1 MLKFFIKSARMV
13 IIISFL
19 AMFLLSRN
27 AMASQKNIYR
37 IGYIEA
43 GEYWTY
49 TSTLGAI
56 KKALETSGDLKRLGW
71 KGKKA
76 EFPKDAHY
84 SPGWDNEK
92 QLIKDAKTIMNRK
105 DLDLIISAGTAATAA
120 ILKANNGSM
129 PILGV
134 AVADAVKSK
143 FVINENDSG
152 VDNFTVRI
160 VPGRYK
166 RMFQIFHDV
175 VGFKKLGLIYPDT
188 KSGRQYCNIDDA
200 HQVAKKRGFEIIEY
214 NKIGPSES
222 TEDCLKG
229 IKFLIGAG
237 MEAFFIPPLNCFDWE
252 KNDVKMLLD
261 LLVENKLPTFAREGS
276 KMVKSG
282 ALMGFSTYDF
292 TARGLFLAERIVRIL
307 LGEKPR
313 SLPMVD
319 NAIPKI
325 SLNLQVAELIGFDPS
340 FDIIAASDEIFQ
352 EITLP
357 ENRKVK

>member
-1 MLKFFIKSARMV
+1 MLKIVMKSVCLMV
-13 IIISFL
+13 IASFL
-19 AMFLLSRN
+19 SIFSASY
-27 AMASQKNIYR
+27 AMAEKKPGLYR

-49 TSTLGAI
+49 TNTLDAI
-56 KKALETSGDLKRLGW
+56 KKALETSADLKKLGW

-92 QLIKDAKTIMNRK
+92 QLIKDAQTLMSRK
-105 DLDLIISAGTAATAA
+105 DIDLIISAGTAATAA
-120 ILKANNGSM
+120 ILKANNGSI

-152 VDNFTVRI
+152 IDNFTVRI

-188 KSGRQYCNIDDA
+188 KSGKQYCNIDDA
-200 HQVAKKRGFEIIEY
+200 HQVAQKRGFEIIEY
-214 NKIGPSES
+214 NQIGSSES

-229 IKFLIGAG
+229 IKFLIDAG

-261 LLVENKLPTFAREGS
+261 LLIEKKLPTFAREGS

-292 TARGLFLAERIVRIL
+292 SARSLFLAEKAVRIL